1 MCNPFGCLEGDK
13 AMDLLKELQEVK
25 NAIKQ
30 ALADGKVSLLEAA
43 VIAREIVD
51 VLLLVLPLLVE
62 KKEQSDEK

>member
-1 MCNPFGCLEGDK
+1 
-13 AMDLLKELQEVK
+13 MDLLKELQEVK

-30 ALADGKVSLLEAA
+30 ALADGKVSFLEAA